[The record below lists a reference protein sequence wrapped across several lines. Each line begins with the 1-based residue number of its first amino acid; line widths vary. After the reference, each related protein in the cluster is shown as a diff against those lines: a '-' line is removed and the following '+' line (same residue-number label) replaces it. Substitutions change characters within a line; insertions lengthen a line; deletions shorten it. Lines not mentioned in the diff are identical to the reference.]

1 MSAPPSDGYGQPLD
15 NQLPE
20 QPYDGQ
26 AAHPHEGA
34 AAGKK
39 KKRGYAAQAF
49 EVGTGA
55 NALAGGQLPVGQ
67 QYGAPPIQG
76 GAAPY
81 GAYPQG
87 EPQPVAGGPAAPGYQ
102 YAQPGYGAPQ
112 PVGASQPAYG
122 GYQAPDQGY
131 QAPLGQGPAA
141 GVAGITQGM
150 ASMQMGGQPQ
160 PPQPAQAARPT
171 VLNQLYP
178 TDLLTQPF
186 NVTELDLPPPPII
199 LPPNV
204 RTMCYLFTMVRARA
218 TSANETLGIDQRDC
232 LAGFQLLSTIHSF
245 YD

>member
-15 NQLPE
+15 QQAQQP
-20 QPYDGQ
+20 PYDGQ
-26 AAHPHEGA
+26 PAPHETT

-55 NALAGGQLPVGQ
+55 NALASGQIPVGQ
-67 QYGAPPIQG
+67 PYGAPPMQP

-81 GAYPQG
+81 GAYPQA
-87 EPQPVAGGPAAPGYQ
+87 EPQPVAGVPSAPGYQ
-102 YAQPGYGAPQ
+102 YPQAGYGAPQ
-112 PVGASQPAYG
+112 PGAAAQPAY

-131 QAPLGQGPAA
+131 QPPAGPGPAP
-141 GVAGITQGM
+141 GIAGITQGM
-150 ASMQMGGQPQ
+150 AGMQVGGQPQ
-160 PPQPAQAARPT
+160 PPQVAQPNRPN

-186 NVTELDLPPPPII
+186 NPSELDLPPPPII

-204 RTMCYLFTMVRARA
+204 RTTFPHSIVTWYLVRCV
-218 TSANETLGIDQRDC
+218 TSLC
-232 LAGFQLLSTIHSF
+232 
-245 YD
+245 

>member
-1 MSAPPSDGYGQPLD
+1 MSAPPGDGYGQPLD
-15 NQLPE
+15 QQAQE

-26 AAHPHEGA
+26 AAHHAHEA
-34 AAGKK
+34 AGGKK

-67 QYGAPPIQG
+67 QYGVPPVQG

-87 EPQPVAGGPAAPGYQ
+87 EPQPAAGGPAAAGYQ
-102 YAQPGYGAPQ
+102 YPQAGYGAQQ
-112 PVGASQPAYG
+112 PVPASQPAYG

-131 QAPLGQGPAA
+131 QPPGGQGPAP
-141 GVAGITQGM
+141 GIAGITQGM
-150 ASMQMGGQPQ
+150 AGMQMGSQPQ
-160 PPQPAQAARPT
+160 PPQMAQANRPAA
-171 VLNQLYP
+171 LNQLYP

-204 RTMCYLFTMVRARA
+204 RL
-218 TSANETLGIDQRDC
+218 TSRPIPSSMPCAMTCANMSCVSL
-232 LAGFQLLSTIHSF
+232 
-245 YD
+245 